1 VRSRILNAV
10 LATVLLVALLLGIPL
25 AYTAFLFVEDTARRD
40 LQNRLERMADEIIA
54 QEGTDGFVVGGLDT
68 SSLRLLVPTDGRAV
82 VVYPTP
88 ENVAARL
95 DIGTPVLEASIV
107 ESLSMGTSGSLLIE
121 VPSESMRSLQQ
132 QVLAAVSLLL
142 VAGCPVVAGA
152 AMRMGR
158 A

>member
-1 VRSRILNAV
+1 MRSRILNAV

-95 DIGTPVLEASIV
+95 DIGTPVLGASIV

-121 VPSESMRSLQQ
+121 VPSESMRTLQQ
-132 QVLAAVSLLL
+132 QVLAA
-142 VAGCPVVAGA
+142 
-152 AMRMGR
+152 
-158 A
+158 